1 MPPEN
6 DLLFLVVW
14 TLTVCAL
21 ALVFGLLHLIAGISA
36 MAKGYRPSQTAML
49 IGSLTTLAA
58 VPACILGW
66 PGNLDAVLMAAGG
79 GTVCGATFYNGRRAM
94 KEAGDKR
101 LFHPTHH
108 ITRLA
113 FVLVLVMNFI
123 RV

>member
-1 MPPEN
+1 MLPEN

-14 TLTVCAL
+14 TLSVCAL

-36 MAKGYRPSQTAML
+36 MVKGYRPWQIVML
-49 IGSLTTLAA
+49 IGCLITLAA

-79 GTVCGATFYNGRRAM
+79 GTVCGAAFYNGRRAM

-101 LFHPTHH
+101 LFHLSHH
-108 ITRLA
+108 ISRLA

>member
-79 GTVCGATFYNGRRAM
+79 GTVCGAAFITA
-94 KEAGDKR
+94 AGQ
-101 LFHPTHH
+101 
-108 ITRLA
+108 
-113 FVLVLVMNFI
+113 
-123 RV
+123 

>member
-6 DLLFLVVW
+6 DLSFLVVW

-58 VPACILGW
+58 VPACICGW
-66 PGNLDAVLMAAGG
+66 PGDLDAISMAVGG
-79 GTVCGATFYNGRRAM
+79 GTVCGAAFYNGRRAM

>member
-6 DLLFLVVW
+6 DLSFLVVW

-58 VPACILGW
+58 VPACICGW
-66 PGNLDAVLMAAGG
+66 PGDLDAISMAIGG
-79 GTVCGATFYNGRRAM
+79 GTVCGAAFYNGRRAM

-113 FVLVLVMNFI
+113 FVLVLVINFI

>member
-58 VPACILGW
+58 VPACICGW
-66 PGNLDAVLMAAGG
+66 PGDLDAISMAVGG
-79 GTVCGATFYNGRRAM
+79 GTVCGAAFYNGRRAM

-101 LFHPTHH
+101 LFHLSHH
-108 ITRLA
+108 ISRLA

>member
-6 DLLFLVVW
+6 DLSFLVVW

-58 VPACILGW
+58 VPACICGW
-66 PGNLDAVLMAAGG
+66 PGDLDAISMAVGG
-79 GTVCGATFYNGRRAM
+79 GTVCGAAFYNGRRAM

-113 FVLVLVMNFI
+113 FVLVLVINFI